1 MPRHV
6 AIIMDGNGRWAKA
19 RGLPRPLGHKAGVA
33 AFRPIVEACGEWG
46 VETLSLFAFSTENW
60 ARPKEEVSALMG
72 LIEEYFNRELQNLL
86 DRNVRL
92 SLFGDP
98 AGLPEGPR
106 AFVLRAVE
114 KSAQNTGLRLNIAL
128 NYGARAEIARA
139 ARLLAEE
146 AVRGALLPDAIDE
159 TLFASKLYSA
169 GLPDVDLLIRT
180 GGEMRASNFLLYQ
193 IAYAEFLSLPCFW
206 PDFGRETLAEAL
218 RAYAGRE
225 RRFGKL

>member
-1 MPRHV
+1 MPRHI

-19 RGLPRPLGHKAGVA
+19 RGLPRSFGHKAGVD

-46 VETLSLFAFSTENW
+46 VEALSLFAFSTENW
-60 ARPKEEVSALMG
+60 ARPRDEVSALMG

-106 AFVLRAVE
+106 GFALRAVE
-114 KSAQNTGLRLNIAL
+114 KSAQNTGLKLNIAL

-146 AVRGALLPDAIDE
+146 AASGKLLPDEIDE
-159 TLFASKLYSA
+159 TLFASRLYSA

-180 GGEMRASNFLLYQ
+180 GGEMRVSNFLLYQ
-193 IAYAEFLSLPCFW
+193 IAYAEFISLPCFW
-206 PDFGRETLAEAL
+206 PDFGREALADAL
-218 RAYAGRE
+218 RLYAGRE
-225 RRFGKL
+225 RRFGKI